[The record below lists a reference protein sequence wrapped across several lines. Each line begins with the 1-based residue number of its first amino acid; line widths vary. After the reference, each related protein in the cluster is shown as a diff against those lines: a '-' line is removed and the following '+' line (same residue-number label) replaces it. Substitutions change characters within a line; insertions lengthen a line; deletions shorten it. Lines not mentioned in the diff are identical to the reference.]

1 MNGWMDGW
9 MDERIGELKKKMMI
23 TDVKERFLRSGK
35 ADGPL
40 WICRFGTLWSDVE
53 SGWWEDR

>member
-1 MNGWMDGW
+1 

-53 SGWWEDR
+53 SGWWGR